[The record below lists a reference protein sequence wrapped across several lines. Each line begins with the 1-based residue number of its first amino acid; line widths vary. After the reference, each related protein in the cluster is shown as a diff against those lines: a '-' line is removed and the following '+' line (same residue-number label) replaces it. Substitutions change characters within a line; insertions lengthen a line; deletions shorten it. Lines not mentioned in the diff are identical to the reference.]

1 MSDATSSEVP
11 LSPDAQEAKELMHQQ
26 LMRKMAN
33 KMMAEAIEEERQRR
47 IKSEQ
52 EEEEDAVRRK
62 AVDQLVVVQED
73 LVRCLNLM
81 RVRKETGGGGRCV
94 GAELLCVRHCCS
106 GFVLNVCVWLFKILD
121 GPRSMLGVLHSYSR
135 TLCEFHQWV

>member
-1 MSDATSSEVP
+1 MSDTTSNEVP

-52 EEEEDAVRRK
+52 KDEDDVVRRK

-81 RVRKETGGGGRCV
+81 RVRNRSAGEGG
-94 GAELLCVRHCCS
+94 ASEPSCCAS
-106 GFVLNVCVWLFKILD
+106 STVA
-121 GPRSMLGVLHSYSR
+121 SY
-135 TLCEFHQWV
+135 